1 MDDDCDLDK
10 VGGEEEELRAD
21 LLGLGDGDGEDV
33 EKNHPASIER
43 NRRQSMSDLIL
54 PVVCLRRKKTI
65 FLLVSNQ
72 CKNRAKIV
80 KNSC

>member
-54 PVVCLRRKKTI
+54 VCLTKATQNERKK
-65 FLLVSNQ
+65 Q
-72 CKNRAKIV
+72 D
-80 KNSC
+80 

>member
-54 PVVCLRRKKTI
+54 VCLTQKIKSKLD
-65 FLLVSNQ
+65 FLVSNHV
-72 CKNRAKIV
+72 KIV

>member
-1 MDDDCDLDK
+1 MDDDCNLDK

-54 PVVCLRRKKTI
+54 PVVCLTQKIKQIGFFGVKSCKDRKK
-65 FLLVSNQ
+65 
-72 CKNRAKIV
+72 
-80 KNSC
+80 